1 LTFIRLAGRRVTGKA
16 AFSSEKKAMKTMR
29 ILVLIGIAVFC
40 AAIAPAQN
48 QPQRPQAF
56 VAGERFFP
64 ALNRV
69 LTEDQRQ
76 SFRTVL
82 ESQRDKIPPLE
93 EKLRASR
100 RVLLDA
106 AVGGKFDETLV
117 RQSAEAAA
125 GAEAE
130 LTVIYVRALSQMQP
144 PLSAQQIQQLK
155 SFQPG
160 QFQPQS
166 GPAAV
171 SAPEHHLELPPSL
184 PRDTND
190 LPVVK

>member
-1 LTFIRLAGRRVTGKA
+1 
-16 AFSSEKKAMKTMR
+16 MKQAK
-29 ILVLIGIAVFC
+29 ILVSISVAVFC

-56 VAGERFFP
+56 AAGGRFFP

-69 LTEDQRQ
+69 LTDEQRQ
-76 SFRTVL
+76 SLRAAL
-82 ESQRDKIPPLE
+82 EPQRDKMPLLE
-93 EKLRASR
+93 EKVRASR
-100 RVLLDA
+100 RALLDA
-106 AVGGKFDETLV
+106 AVSGKFDENLV
-117 RQSAEAAA
+117 RQSAEASA

-130 LTVIYVRALSQMQP
+130 LTMIYVRALSQMRP

-155 SFQPG
+155 DFQPG
-160 QFQPQS
+160 QFQAQS
-166 GPAAV
+166 GPPAA
-171 SAPEHHLELPPSL
+171 SAPEKHLELPPPL

>member
-1 LTFIRLAGRRVTGKA
+1 MRTIGILA
-16 AFSSEKKAMKTMR
+16 F
-29 ILVLIGIAVFC
+29 IGIAVFC
-40 AAIAPAQN
+40 TVVTPAQN
-48 QPQRPQAF
+48 LPQRPQAF

-64 ALNRV
+64 ALNRQ
-69 LTEDQRQ
+69 LTEEQRQ
-76 SFRTVL
+76 SLRTAL

-100 RVLLDA
+100 RALLDA
-106 AVGGKFDETLV
+106 ATGGKFDETLV
-117 RQSAEAAA
+117 RQSAEASA

-130 LTVIYVRALSQMQP
+130 LAVIFVRALSQMQP
-144 PLSAQQIQQLK
+144 PLSAQQIAQLK
-155 SFQPG
+155 NFQPG
-160 QFQPQS
+160 QFQPQP

-171 SAPEHHLELPPSL
+171 SAPEKHLELPPPL